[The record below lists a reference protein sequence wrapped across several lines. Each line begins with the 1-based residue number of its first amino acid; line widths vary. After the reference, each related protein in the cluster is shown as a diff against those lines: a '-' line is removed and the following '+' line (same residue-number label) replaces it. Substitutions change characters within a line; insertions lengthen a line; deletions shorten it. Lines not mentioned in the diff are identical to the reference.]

1 MSDNKDNK
9 KKGFFARLFGGS
21 NTSKESN
28 NAKPTPIEKDEI
40 PTLSSV
46 KKMKKADIVD
56 SAKAHGLDLDIS
68 LTKVKLIEA
77 WELHFNSSKVNQEDV
92 LVEEVSLEEA
102 PAEEEE
108 ETATTEQPTLR
119 VPVIKIDL
127 PLPSAEVVA
136 TATYAAVAAVATTTL
151 ATPLFD
157 KLKKQIQ
164 KFLQKK
170 VDKWKKNRQKK
181 KESLES

>member
-1 MSDNKDNK
+1 M
-9 KKGFFARLFGGS
+9 
-21 NTSKESN
+21 
-28 NAKPTPIEKDEI
+28 EI
-40 PTLSSV
+40 PSINLGRGKLPSALDMPSIPLKQPTAEMPIFPPIVIPPGNLEAPAGV
-46 KKMKKADIVD
+46 K
-56 SAKAHGLDLDIS
+56 
-68 LTKVKLIEA
+68 
-77 WELHFNSSKVNQEDV
+77 
-92 LVEEVSLEEA
+92 LEEA
-102 PAEEEE
+102 PAEKEE

-119 VPVIKIDL
+119 VPVVKIDL

-170 VDKWKKNRQKK
+170 VDKWKEKRKK
-181 KESLES
+181 KKDSSES

>member
-1 MSDNKDNK
+1 M
-9 KKGFFARLFGGS
+9 
-21 NTSKESN
+21 
-28 NAKPTPIEKDEI
+28 EI
-40 PTLSSV
+40 PSINLGRGKLPSALDMPSIPLKQPTAEMPV
-46 KKMKKADIVD
+46 FPPIVIPP
-56 SAKAHGLDLDIS
+56 SNL
-68 LTKVKLIEA
+68 EA
-77 WELHFNSSKVNQEDV
+77 PAG
-92 LVEEVSLEEA
+92 VELEEA
-102 PAEEEE
+102 PAEKEE

-119 VPVIKIDL
+119 VPVVKIDL

>member
-1 MSDNKDNK
+1 M
-9 KKGFFARLFGGS
+9 
-21 NTSKESN
+21 
-28 NAKPTPIEKDEI
+28 EI
-40 PTLSSV
+40 PSINSKLPDALEF
-46 KKMKKADIVD
+46 KDIVLEPPTAD
-56 SAKAHGLDLDIS
+56 MPVFPPIVIPPTNLSAPKG
-68 LTKVKLIEA
+68 VEM
-77 WELHFNSSKVNQEDV
+77 
-92 LVEEVSLEEA
+92 EEV
-102 PAEEEE
+102 PAESEDA
-108 ETATTEQPTLR
+108 ETATTEQPSLR

-170 VDKWKKNRQKK
+170 VDKWKENRQKK

>member
-1 MSDNKDNK
+1 MKLPSIKLTNALDMPSIPLKQPSAEMPV
-9 KKGFFARLFGGS
+9 FPPVVIPPS
-21 NTSKESN
+21 N
-28 NAKPTPIEKDEI
+28 
-40 PTLSSV
+40 L
-46 KKMKKADIVD
+46 KAP
-56 SAKAHGLDLDIS
+56 AG
-68 LTKVKLIEA
+68 
-77 WELHFNSSKVNQEDV
+77 
-92 LVEEVSLEEA
+92 VELEEA
-102 PAEEEE
+102 PAEKEE

-119 VPVIKIDL
+119 IPVVKIDL

-170 VDKWKKNRQKK
+170 VDKWKENRQKK
-181 KESLES
+181 KKDSSES

>member
-1 MSDNKDNK
+1 M
-9 KKGFFARLFGGS
+9 
-21 NTSKESN
+21 
-28 NAKPTPIEKDEI
+28 EI
-40 PTLSSV
+40 PSINLGRGKLPDSLDMPSIPLEPPTAEMPVFPPIVIPPNTL
-46 KKMKKADIVD
+46 KAPKGV
-56 SAKAHGLDLDIS
+56 
-68 LTKVKLIEA
+68 EM
-77 WELHFNSSKVNQEDV
+77 
-92 LVEEVSLEEA
+92 EEVPEETEDA
-102 PAEEEE
+102 
-108 ETATTEQPTLR
+108 ETATTEQPSLR
-119 VPVIKIDL
+119 VPDIKIDL

-170 VDKWKKNRQKK
+170 VDKWKENRQKKK

>member
-1 MSDNKDNK
+1 M
-9 KKGFFARLFGGS
+9 
-21 NTSKESN
+21 
-28 NAKPTPIEKDEI
+28 EI
-40 PTLSSV
+40 PSINLGRGKLPDALDMPSIPLEQPTAEMPV
-46 KKMKKADIVD
+46 FPPIVIPP
-56 SAKAHGLDLDIS
+56 GNL
-68 LTKVKLIEA
+68 
-77 WELHFNSSKVNQEDV
+77 
-92 LVEEVSLEEA
+92 EA
-102 PAEEEE
+102 PAGVELEEEPKE
-108 ETATTEQPTLR
+108 DTATTEQPTLR
-119 VPVIKIDL
+119 VPVGKIDL

>member
-1 MSDNKDNK
+1 M
-9 KKGFFARLFGGS
+9 
-21 NTSKESN
+21 
-28 NAKPTPIEKDEI
+28 EI
-40 PTLSSV
+40 PS
-46 KKMKKADIVD
+46 I
-56 SAKAHGLDLDIS
+56 
-68 LTKVKLIEA
+68 
-77 WELHFNSSKVNQEDV
+77 SSKIPDALEFKDIILKPPTANMPVFPPIVIPPGNIKAPKGIE
-92 LVEEVSLEEA
+92 LEEV
-102 PAEEEE
+102 PAETEDE
-108 ETATTEQPTLR
+108 ETARTEQPTLR
-119 VPVIKIDL
+119 VPVVKIDL

-170 VDKWKKNRQKK
+170 VDKWKENRQKKK

>member
-1 MSDNKDNK
+1 M
-9 KKGFFARLFGGS
+9 
-21 NTSKESN
+21 
-28 NAKPTPIEKDEI
+28 EI
-40 PTLSSV
+40 PSIKSKLPISDALEFKDMILEPPTANMPV
-46 KKMKKADIVD
+46 FPPIVIPPGNLQ
-56 SAKAHGLDLDIS
+56 APAG
-68 LTKVKLIEA
+68 
-77 WELHFNSSKVNQEDV
+77 
-92 LVEEVSLEEA
+92 VELEET
-102 PAEEEE
+102 PAEEE

-119 VPVIKIDL
+119 VPVVKIDL

-170 VDKWKKNRQKK
+170 VDKWKENRQKK
-181 KESLES
+181 KKRDSSVS

>member
-1 MSDNKDNK
+1 MKLPSIKLTNALDMPSIPLEPPSAEMPV
-9 KKGFFARLFGGS
+9 FPPVVIPPS
-21 NTSKESN
+21 N
-28 NAKPTPIEKDEI
+28 
-40 PTLSSV
+40 L
-46 KKMKKADIVD
+46 KAPAGV
-56 SAKAHGLDLDIS
+56 
-68 LTKVKLIEA
+68 T
-77 WELHFNSSKVNQEDV
+77 
-92 LVEEVSLEEA
+92 LEEA
-102 PAEEEE
+102 PAEKEE

-119 VPVIKIDL
+119 VPVVKIDL

-170 VDKWKKNRQKK
+170 VDKWKENRQKKK

>member
-1 MSDNKDNK
+1 MEIPSIK
-9 KKGFFARLFGGS
+9 LS
-21 NTSKESN
+21 NTKLPAALDMPSIPLEP
-28 NAKPTPIEKDEI
+28 PTAEMPVFPPVVIPPQNLTAPKGVELEEI
-40 PTLSSV
+40 P
-46 KKMKKADIVD
+46 
-56 SAKAHGLDLDIS
+56 
-68 LTKVKLIEA
+68 EA
-77 WELHFNSSKVNQEDV
+77 TE
-92 LVEEVSLEEA
+92 
-102 PAEEEE
+102 EEEE
-108 ETATTEQPTLR
+108 ETTTTEQQTLR

-170 VDKWKKNRQKK
+170 VDKWKENRQKK
-181 KESLES
+181 KKRDSSVS

>member
-1 MSDNKDNK
+1 M
-9 KKGFFARLFGGS
+9 
-21 NTSKESN
+21 
-28 NAKPTPIEKDEI
+28 EI
-40 PTLSSV
+40 PSINLGRGKLPDALDMPSIPLKQPTAEMPV
-46 KKMKKADIVD
+46 FPPIVIPP
-56 SAKAHGLDLDIS
+56 GNL
-68 LTKVKLIEA
+68 
-77 WELHFNSSKVNQEDV
+77 
-92 LVEEVSLEEA
+92 EA
-102 PAEEEE
+102 PAGVELEEEPKE
-108 ETATTEQPTLR
+108 DTATTEQPTLR
-119 VPVIKIDL
+119 VPVVKIDL
-127 PLPSAEVVA
+127 PLPCSEGVA